1 MKKPQSTIN
10 LVEKAKKLE
19 AQASIERSKAQ
30 IEAAKAQSRVM
41 KPFSN
46 SGYSESGA
54 SRYKK
59 SLKGWDSTSRT
70 PLEDIDF
77 NLDLLRQRSR
87 SLYMSAP
94 IATSAIKTQ
103 RTNVI
108 GSGLKLKCKIDYE
121 FLGIT
126 KEQAETW
133 EKNTEREFE
142 LWAESVWCDTQRINN
157 FYEIQQ
163 LALMSWLIN
172 GDGFAVIKHIEPKPW
187 MPYSL
192 RLHLIEGDRV
202 CNPNTYSTIGTQQT
216 ISKAKN
222 GNRLYN
228 GIEIDQDGAVTAYH
242 VCNQYPNSNVQN
254 QTKEWQRVEAFG
266 SLTGEPN
273 MLHLMESERCE
284 QYRGVPYL
292 APVIETLKQITR
304 YTEAELM
311 AAVVQS
317 FFTAFIKVETPKS
330 EIPISSPIP
339 IEEQIETD
347 ANSYELGAGTIN
359 VLGPNEDVV
368 FGDPTRPSSGFDP
381 FVNAMAKHIGAALE
395 IPVELLTKS
404 FMASYSASRA
414 ALLEA
419 WKAFRMR
426 RTWFAN
432 DFCQPTY
439 ELFLSEAVA
448 LGRINAPGYFNDPAI
463 KKAWCSANWNGPSPG
478 QIDPVKEVNA
488 ATLRVEQGYSTRER
502 ETIELTGGNWD
513 ENVAQV
519 KRENQL
525 LNDAHPIAP
534 VQTIQSDPKGGNGNN
549 E

>member
-1 MKKPQSTIN
+1 MNAAQR
-10 LVEKAKKLE
+10 AKKLE
-19 AQASIERSKAQ
+19 IQASIERSKAQ
-30 IEAAKAQSRVM
+30 IAQSKAQANVM
-41 KPFSN
+41 KSFSN
-46 SGYSESGA
+46 SGYSEGGA
-54 SRYKK
+54 SRRKK
-59 SLKGWDSTSRT
+59 SLKGWDSTSRS

-77 NLDLLRQRSR
+77 NLDILRQRSR

-108 GSGLKLKCKIDYE
+108 GSGLKLKCKIDYD

-126 KEQAETW
+126 KEQAEKW
-133 EKNTEREFE
+133 EKNAEREFE
-142 LWAESVWCDTQRINN
+142 LWAESVWCDTQRLNN
-157 FYEIQQ
+157 FYELQQ

-172 GDGFAVIKHIEPKPW
+172 GDGFAVIKHGEAKTW
-187 MPYSL
+187 MPYST
-192 RLHLIEGDRV
+192 RLHLIEGDRI
-202 CNPNTYSTIGTQQT
+202 CNPNTFATIGSQQT
-216 ISKAKN
+216 ISKSDT
-222 GNRLYN
+222 GNRIYN
-228 GIEIDQDGAVTAYH
+228 GIEIDKDGAVVAYH

-254 QTKEWQRVEAFG
+254 ETKKWQRVEAFG
-266 SLTGEPN
+266 KLTGEPN
-273 MLHLMESERCE
+273 ILHLMESERCE
-284 QYRGVPYL
+284 QYRGVPFL

-317 FFTAFIKVETPKS
+317 FFTAFIKVETPKNEMPFS
-330 EIPISSPIP
+330 DIIPSD
-339 IEEQIETD
+339 EKMETD

-381 FVNAMAKHIGAALE
+381 FVTAMTKHIGAALE
-395 IPVELLTKS
+395 IPSELLTKS

-432 DFCQPTY
+432 DFCQPVY

-448 LGRINAPGYFNDPAI
+448 LGRINAPGYFNDPSI
-463 KKAWCSANWNGPSPG
+463 KKAWCKANWNGPAPG

-488 ATLRVEQGYSTRER
+488 ATLRVEQGFSTREK

-513 ENVAQV
+513 ENIIQI

-525 LNDAHPIAP
+525 LNDANPP
-534 VQTIQSDPKGGNGNN
+534 VQVQTDPKGGNNNN

>member
-1 MKKPQSTIN
+1 LSYSKRKNNAENMVKN
-10 LVEKAKKLE
+10 LEN
-19 AQASIERSKAQ
+19 QARIQQAKAQ
-30 IEAAKAQSRVM
+30 IEISKAKVNVM
-41 KPFSN
+41 RSFNN

-54 SRYKK
+54 SRNKK
-59 SLKGWDSTSRT
+59 ALKGWDSTSRT

-126 KEQAETW
+126 KEVAEKW

-142 LWAESVWCDTQRINN
+142 LWAKSVWCDTQRLNN
-157 FYEIQQ
+157 FYELQQ

-172 GDGFAVIKHIEPKPW
+172 GDGFTIIKHTDRKPW

-202 CNPNTYSTIGTQQT
+202 CNPNTSLMTSANQT
-216 ISKAKN
+216 TAKAAN
-222 GNRLYN
+222 GNKIYN
-228 GIEIDQDGAVTAYH
+228 GIEIDKDGAVTAYH
-242 VCNQYPNSNVQN
+242 ICNQYPNSNIQN
-254 QTKEWQRVEAFG
+254 EAKKWQRVDAYGE
-266 SLTGEPN
+266 LTGEPN
-273 MLHLMESERCE
+273 ILHLMESERCE

-317 FFTAFIKVETPKS
+317 FFTAFIKVDTPKN
-330 EIPISSPIP
+330 ELPLGNMIP

-381 FVNAMAKHIGAALE
+381 FVTAMSKHIGAALE
-395 IPVELLTKS
+395 IPFELLTKS

-426 RTWFAN
+426 RTWFAD
-432 DFCQPTY
+432 DFCQPVY

-448 LGRINAPGYFNDPAI
+448 LGRINAPGYFNDPSI
-463 KKAWCSANWNGPSPG
+463 KKAWCNANWNGPSPG

-513 ENVAQV
+513 ENIVQI

-525 LNDAHPIAP
+525 LNDAQPLIPI
-534 VQTIQSDPKGGNGNN
+534 TETNSKGGK
-549 E
+549 

>member
-1 MKKPQSTIN
+1 MKCSKYKNNAENIAKN
-10 LVEKAKKLE
+10 LEI
-19 AQASIERSKAQ
+19 QARIEQSKAQ
-30 IEAAKAQSRVM
+30 IEMSKAQASVM
-41 KPFSN
+41 KSFTN
-46 SGYSESGA
+46 SGYSEGGA
-54 SRYKK
+54 SRRKK
-59 SLKGWDSTSRT
+59 SLKGWDSTSRS

-126 KEQAETW
+126 KEQAEIW
-133 EKNTEREFE
+133 EKNTEREFN
-142 LWAESVWCDTQRINN
+142 LWAESIWCDTQRLNN
-157 FYEIQQ
+157 FYELQQ
-163 LALMSWLIN
+163 LALMSWLVN
-172 GDGFAVIKHIEPKPW
+172 GDGFAIIKHTDPKPW

-202 CNPNTYSTIGTQQT
+202 SSPNTFSLIGMQPA
-216 ISKAKN
+216 ISKATN
-222 GNRLYN
+222 GNKIYN
-228 GIEIDQDGAVTAYH
+228 GIEIDKDGAVTAYH
-242 VCNQYPNSNVQN
+242 ICNQYPNSNVQN
-254 QTKEWQRVEAFG
+254 EAKKWQRVEAYG
-266 SLTGEPN
+266 ELTGEPN
-273 MLHLMESERCE
+273 ILHLMESERCE

-317 FFTAFIKVETPKS
+317 FFTAFIKVETPKN
-330 EIPISSPIP
+330 EIPITSIIP
-339 IEEQIETD
+339 AEEQIETD

-381 FVNAMAKHIGAALE
+381 FVNAMSKHIGAALE

-419 WKAFRMR
+419 WKSFRMR
-426 RTWFAN
+426 RVWFAN
-432 DFCQPTY
+432 DFCQPVY

-448 LGRINAPGYFNDPAI
+448 LGRINAPGYFNDPSI
-463 KKAWCSANWNGPSPG
+463 KKAWCKSNWNGPAPG

-513 ENVAQV
+513 ENIDQI

-525 LNDAHPIAP
+525 LNEANLQATQIN
-534 VQTIQSDPKGGNGNN
+534 PKGGDNNNG
-549 E
+549 

>member
-1 MKKPQSTIN
+1 MN
-10 LVEKAKKLE
+10 LNVVQKAKKLE

-30 IEAAKAQSRVM
+30 IETAKAQSKVM
-41 KPFSN
+41 KSFSN
-46 SGYSESGA
+46 SGYSEGGA
-54 SRYKK
+54 SKRKK
-59 SLKGWDSTSRT
+59 SLKGWDSTSRS
-70 PLEDIDF
+70 PQEDIDF
-77 NLDLLRQRSR
+77 NLDILRQRSR

-126 KEQAETW
+126 KEQAEIW
-133 EKNTEREFE
+133 EKNTEREFQ
-142 LWAESVWCDTQRINN
+142 LWAESVWCDTQRLNN
-157 FYEIQQ
+157 FYELQQ
-163 LALMSWLIN
+163 LVLMSWLIN
-172 GDGFAVIKHIEPKPW
+172 GDGFAVIKHADTKPW
-187 MPYSL
+187 MPYST
-192 RLHLIEGDRV
+192 RLHLIEGDRI
-202 CNPNTYSTIGTQQT
+202 CNPNTYSLISSQDT
-216 ISKAKN
+216 ISTAKN
-222 GNRLYN
+222 GNQIYN
-228 GIEIDQDGAVTAYH
+228 GIEIDKDGAVVAYH
-242 VCNQYPNSNVQN
+242 VCDQYPNSNIKN
-254 QTKEWQRVEAFG
+254 QAKKWQRVEAFG
-266 SLTGEPN
+266 ELTGEPN
-273 MLHLMESERCE
+273 ILHLMESERCE

-330 EIPISSPIP
+330 EIPFAPVIP
-339 IEEQIETD
+339 IEDQVETD
-347 ANSYELGAGTIN
+347 ANSYELGAGSIN

-381 FVNAMAKHIGAALE
+381 FVTAMTKHIGAALE
-395 IPVELLTKS
+395 IPSELLTKS

-426 RTWFAN
+426 RTWFSN
-432 DFCQPTY
+432 DFCQPCY

-448 LGRINAPGYFNDPAI
+448 LGRVSAPGYFNDPSI
-463 KKAWCSANWNGPSPG
+463 KKAWCKANWNGPAPG
-478 QIDPVKEVNA
+478 QLDPVKEANA
-488 ATLRVEQGYSTRER
+488 AILRVDQGFSTRER
-502 ETIELTGGNWD
+502 ETIEITGGNWD
-513 ENVAQV
+513 ENVAQI

-525 LNDAHPIAP
+525 LNDAKPP
-534 VQTIQSDPKGGNGNN
+534 VPVVQVDPKGGNV
-549 E
+549 

>member
-1 MKKPQSTIN
+1 MNAAQR
-10 LVEKAKKLE
+10 AKKLE
-19 AQASIERSKAQ
+19 IQANIERSKAQ
-30 IEAAKAQSRVM
+30 IETAKAQSKVM
-41 KPFSN
+41 KSVSN
-46 SGYSESGA
+46 SGYSEGGA
-54 SRYKK
+54 SRRKK
-59 SLKGWDSTSRT
+59 SLKGWDSTSRS
-70 PLEDIDF
+70 PQEDIDF

-108 GSGLKLKCKIDYE
+108 GSGLKLKCKIDYD

-126 KEQAETW
+126 KEQAEKW
-133 EKNTEREFE
+133 EKNTEREFK
-142 LWAESVWCDTQRINN
+142 LWAESVWCDSQRLNN
-157 FYEIQQ
+157 FYELQQ
-163 LALMSWLIN
+163 LVLMSWLIN
-172 GDGFAVIKHIEPKPW
+172 GDGFAVIKHDDTKPW
-187 MPYSL
+187 MPYST
-192 RLHLIEGDRV
+192 RLHLIEGDRI
-202 CNPNTYSTIGTQQT
+202 CNPNTYSLISSQDT
-216 ISKAKN
+216 ISKSQS
-222 GNRLYN
+222 GNRIYN
-228 GIEIDQDGAVTAYH
+228 GIEIDKDGAVVAYH
-242 VCNQYPNSNVQN
+242 ICNQYPDSNIQN
-254 QTKEWQRVEAFG
+254 QAKKWQRVEAFG
-266 SLTGEPN
+266 KLTGEPN
-273 MLHLMESERCE
+273 ILHLMESERCE

-330 EIPISSPIP
+330 EIPFAPVIP
-339 IEEQIETD
+339 IEDQIETD
-347 ANSYELGAGTIN
+347 ANSYELGAGSIN

-381 FVNAMAKHIGAALE
+381 FVTAMTKHIGAALE
-395 IPVELLTKS
+395 IPSELLTKS

-426 RTWFAN
+426 RTWFSN

-448 LGRINAPGYFNDPAI
+448 LGRVNAPGYFNDPSI
-463 KKAWCSANWNGPSPG
+463 KKAWCNANWNGPSPG

-488 ATLRVEQGYSTRER
+488 ATLRVSEGYSTRER

-513 ENVAQV
+513 ENIAQV

-525 LNDAHPIAP
+525 LNDAQPP
-534 VQTIQSDPKGGNGNN
+534 VPVSKVDPKGGNNG
-549 E
+549 

>member
-1 MKKPQSTIN
+1 MN
-10 LVEKAKKLE
+10 LNSVQRAKKLE
-19 AQASIERSKAQ
+19 IQASIERSKAQ
-30 IEAAKAQSRVM
+30 IETAKAQVKVM
-41 KPFSN
+41 KSFSN

-54 SRYKK
+54 SRRKK
-59 SLKGWDSTSRT
+59 SLKGWDSTSRS
-70 PLEDIDF
+70 PQEDIDF

-108 GSGLKLKCKIDYE
+108 GSGLKLKCKIDYD
-121 FLGIT
+121 FLNIT
-126 KEQAETW
+126 KEQAEKW

-142 LWAESVWCDTQRINN
+142 LWAESVWCDTQRLNN
-157 FYEIQQ
+157 FYELQQ
-163 LALMSWLIN
+163 LALMSWLLN
-172 GDGFAVIKHIEPKPW
+172 GDGFAVIKHAENKSW
-187 MPYSL
+187 MPYSI
-192 RLHLIEGDRV
+192 RLHLIEGDRI
-202 CNPNTYSTIGTQQT
+202 CSPSTFSSQETV
-216 ISKAKN
+216 SKATN
-222 GNRLYN
+222 GNRIYN
-228 GIEIDQDGAVTAYH
+228 GIEVDQDGGVVAYH
-242 VCNQYPNSNVQN
+242 VCNQYPNSNMQN
-254 QTKEWQRVEAFG
+254 ETKKWQRVEAFG
-266 SLTGEPN
+266 KLTGEPN
-273 MLHLMESERCE
+273 ILHLMESERCE
-284 QYRGVPYL
+284 QYRGVPFL

-317 FFTAFIKVETPKS
+317 FFTAFIKVDTPKNENPFDS
-330 EIPISSPIP
+330 NILPED
-339 IEEQIETD
+339 QIETD
-347 ANSYELGAGTIN
+347 ANSYELGTGTIN

-368 FGDPTRPSSGFDP
+368 FADPKRPSSGFDP
-381 FVNAMAKHIGAALE
+381 FVTAMCKHIGAALE
-395 IPVELLTKS
+395 IPMELLTKS

-432 DFCQPTY
+432 DFCQPVY
-439 ELFLSEAVA
+439 EIFLSEAVA
-448 LGRINAPGYFNDPAI
+448 LGRINASSYFNDPSI
-463 KKAWCSANWNGPSPG
+463 KKAWCKANWNGPSPG

-513 ENVAQV
+513 ENIIQI
-519 KRENQL
+519 KRENKL
-525 LNDAHPIAP
+525 LNDAQPP
-534 VQTIQSDPKGGNGNN
+534 VPVDPKGGNN

>member
-1 MKKPQSTIN
+1 MNVNTAQR
-10 LVEKAKKLE
+10 AKELE

-30 IEAAKAQSRVM
+30 ISQSKAQAKIM
-41 KPFSN
+41 KSFSN
-46 SGYSESGA
+46 SGYSEGGA
-54 SRYKK
+54 SRRKK
-59 SLKGWDSTSRT
+59 SLKGWDSSSRS
-70 PLEDIDF
+70 PQEDIDF

-126 KEQAETW
+126 KEQAEKW
-133 EKNTEREFE
+133 EKNAEREFE
-142 LWAESVWCDTQRINN
+142 LWAESVWCDTQRLNN

-172 GDGFAVIKHIEPKPW
+172 GDGFAVIKHAETKPW
-187 MPYSL
+187 MPYST
-192 RLHLIEGDRV
+192 RLHLIEGDRI
-202 CNPNTYSTIGTQQT
+202 CSPNSFSQET
-216 ISKAKN
+216 ISKAAN
-222 GNRLYN
+222 GNKIYN
-228 GIEIDQDGAVTAYH
+228 GIEIDKDGAVVAYH
-242 VCNQYPNSNVQN
+242 VCNQYPNSNMQN
-254 QTKEWQRVEAFG
+254 ETKKWQRVEAFG
-266 SLTGEPN
+266 ELTGEPN
-273 MLHLMESERCE
+273 ILHLMESERCE
-284 QYRGVPYL
+284 QYRGVPFL

-317 FFTAFIKVETPKS
+317 FFTAFIKVETPKNEMPFS
-330 EIPISSPIP
+330 DIIPTDDK
-339 IEEQIETD
+339 IETD

-381 FVNAMAKHIGAALE
+381 FVTAMTKHIGAALE
-395 IPVELLTKS
+395 IPSELLTKS

-432 DFCQPTY
+432 DFCQPVY

-448 LGRINAPGYFNDPAI
+448 LERINAPGYFNDPSI
-463 KKAWCSANWNGPSPG
+463 KKAWCKANWNGPAPG

-513 ENVAQV
+513 ENIIQI

-525 LNDAHPIAP
+525 LNDAQPLVPII
-534 VQTIQSDPKGGNGNN
+534 QTDPKGGNSY
-549 E
+549 